1 MLIPKAVLFTYTQFF
16 MNYIPQ
22 LLNAQYGY
30 DHGDAAS
37 LGGIAQGGS
46 VVGLLYVGN
55 QIYKKMAPPQ
65 TVQLVF
71 VLLAVCGVVPLVLSL
86 GPAVVPTVAV
96 VPLTVLWGLCYA
108 MPFYVPPGEF
118 AMQVGGKSG
127 TGLFTNLFDAAGF
140 AASAMWNPWAS
151 AQAKSGDF
159 TSVLYSQAAFG
170 LISMVA
176 MPLCMYRLNAKGAA
190 PKKKAAPATIFEGVA
205 EAVAEAEGGDAEV
218 VARAVAE
225 ARGEE
230 PGEEQEPRVGEEDA
244 RSPGDA
250 CACTRRRP
258 AERLASKK
266 TK

>member
-1 MLIPKAVLFTYTQFF
+1 MPTDAREAESIIERVTPRLQHANSAVVLSAVKVMIKYMDLITNQ
-16 MNYIPQ
+16 
-22 LLNAQYGY
+22 
-30 DHGDAAS
+30 DS
-37 LGGIAQGGS
+37 LKS
-46 VVGLLYVGN
+46 L
-55 QIYKKMAPPQ
+55 YKKMAPPQ
-65 TVQLVF
+65 KVQLVF

-190 PKKKAAPATIFEGVA
+190 PKKKALK
-205 EAVAEAEGGDAEV
+205 
-218 VARAVAE
+218 
-225 ARGEE
+225 
-230 PGEEQEPRVGEEDA
+230 
-244 RSPGDA
+244 
-250 CACTRRRP
+250 
-258 AERLASKK
+258 RLSD
-266 TK
+266 TLSGMCIST

>member
-1 MLIPKAVLFTYTQFF
+1 M
-16 MNYIPQ
+16 
-22 LLNAQYGY
+22 
-30 DHGDAAS
+30 
-37 LGGIAQGGS
+37 
-46 VVGLLYVGN
+46 
-55 QIYKKMAPPQ
+55 
-65 TVQLVF
+65 
-71 VLLAVCGVVPLVLSL
+71 LSL
-86 GPAVVPTVAV
+86 GPTVVPTVAV

-190 PKKKAAPATIFEGVA
+190 PKKKAAPATKA
-205 EAVAEAEGGDAEV
+205 KASPKPKAATPKSSPAPSPK
-218 VARAVAE
+218 RAAKS
-225 ARGEE
+225 
-230 PGEEQEPRVGEEDA
+230 PA
-244 RSPGDA
+244 RSKSPA
-250 CACTRRRP
+250 SAKKTPARRATRSP
-258 AERLASKK
+258 SKRLASKK

>member
-1 MLIPKAVLFTYTQFF
+1 M
-16 MNYIPQ
+16 
-22 LLNAQYGY
+22 
-30 DHGDAAS
+30 
-37 LGGIAQGGS
+37 
-46 VVGLLYVGN
+46 
-55 QIYKKMAPPQ
+55 
-65 TVQLVF
+65 QLVF

-86 GPAVVPTVAV
+86 GPAVVPKVAV

-190 PKKKAAPATIFEGVA
+190 PKKKAAPATKA
-205 EAVAEAEGGDAEV
+205 KASPKPSPKPKAATPKSSPAPSPK
-218 VARAVAE
+218 RAAKS
-225 ARGEE
+225 
-230 PGEEQEPRVGEEDA
+230 PA
-244 RSPGDA
+244 RSKTP
-250 CACTRRRP
+250 
-258 AERLASKK
+258 KK
-266 TK
+266 TPASTKKPKKTPAKSPAPSPRRLRSPSKRIAKKKD